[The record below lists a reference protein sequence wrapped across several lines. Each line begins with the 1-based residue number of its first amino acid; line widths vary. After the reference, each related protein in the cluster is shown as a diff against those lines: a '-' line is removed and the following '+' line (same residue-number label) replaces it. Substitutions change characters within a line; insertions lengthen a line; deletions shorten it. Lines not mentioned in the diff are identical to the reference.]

1 MPIFEVP
8 LLTDSAAF
16 RYTIAIDGENFV
28 FAFRW
33 QQRNSAWY
41 LTIRLADSTVIR
53 SGIRLIE
60 NWPLNGRDLDPRM
73 FNGVLILLRLDGK
86 TGPPT
91 YDDFQ
96 RGNVTLTLI
105 TGDDLP
111 ANTTTE
117 SPILSVVI
125 Q

>member
-1 MPIFEVP
+1 MAIYEVP
-8 LLTDSAAF
+8 LLKDTAAF

-28 FAFRW
+28 FAFKW
-33 QQRNSAWY
+33 HQRSAAWY
-41 LTIRLADSTVIR
+41 MTIMQADGTPIR
-53 SGIRLIE
+53 SGVRLIE
-60 NWPLNGRDLDPRM
+60 SWPLNGRDLDPRL
-73 FNGVLILLRLDGK
+73 FDGVLILLRLDGK

-111 ANTTTE
+111 SQPVAD
-117 SPILSVVI
+117 SPIVRVVI